1 MSSKPNIF
9 YRFLYAVIT
18 FVYLVYCK
26 LKKLKLKFGRSLS
39 LEDLVRLRDSRTFT
53 KRNDHTAL
61 IVNYE
66 DNQPLTDAD
75 LVKLIGWCLI
85 YGIPYVTVY
94 DHDGLLIE
102 KREAVCQ
109 RVLNYLRENAEIV
122 GKFDLSQGNYLTVR
136 AELLLNSQI
145 VRNNFKLQS
154 NRISPPQA
162 NRRDRSS

>member
-9 YRFLYAVIT
+9 YRFLYVVIT

-26 LKKLKLKFGRSLS
+26 LAKLKLKLGKRLS
-39 LEDLVRLRDSRTFT
+39 LGDLVQIRDSKVF
-53 KRNDHTAL
+53 KKKNNHTAL

-66 DNQPLTDAD
+66 DNQPLADAD

-102 KREAVCQ
+102 KRESVC
-109 RVLNYLRENAEIV
+109 RRLLSYLEDNVDVV
-122 GKFDLSQGNYLTVR
+122 GKFELSQGDFQFSIIR
-136 AELLLNSQI
+136 F
-145 VRNNFKLQS
+145 RFKLFS
-154 NRISPPQA
+154 NFFC
-162 NRRDRSS
+162 